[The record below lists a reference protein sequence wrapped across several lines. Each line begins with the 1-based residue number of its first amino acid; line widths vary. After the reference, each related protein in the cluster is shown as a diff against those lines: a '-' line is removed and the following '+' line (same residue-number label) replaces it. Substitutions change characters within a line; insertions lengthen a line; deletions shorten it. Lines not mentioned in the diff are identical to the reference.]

1 MIFLLFS
8 VQCLR
13 YDRQISKNLNLKTQ
27 KNFYFCCHS
36 RNFVSFK
43 TILKWEIIFLQG
55 ILADI
60 TFQRNSRLHIL
71 AINILM
77 HGRGLSLLSQ
87 KNSDPNRDGVGW
99 GPTLGHQT

>member
-1 MIFLLFS
+1 M
-8 VQCLR
+8 
-13 YDRQISKNLNLKTQ
+13 
-27 KNFYFCCHS
+27 
-36 RNFVSFK
+36 FK
-43 TILKWEIIFLQG
+43 TVLKWEIIFLQG
-55 ILADI
+55 ILTDI

-87 KNSDPNRDGVGW
+87 KNSDPNRGGVGW